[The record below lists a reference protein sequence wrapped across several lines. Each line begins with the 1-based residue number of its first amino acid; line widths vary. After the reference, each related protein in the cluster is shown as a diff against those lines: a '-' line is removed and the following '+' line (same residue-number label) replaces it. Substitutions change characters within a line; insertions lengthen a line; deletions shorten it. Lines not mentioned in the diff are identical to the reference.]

1 MTVFKLILLLVS
13 LGFVSGCNSDKEPV
27 PTLVIYSDKG
37 IDLSD
42 DVLHF
47 SAKGGEVELDIRSNS
62 EWQIQSDESWLNFSA
77 KQGSRNDIVTMTVA
91 PTVTDRSAVVV
102 VRLNK
107 KPQVQCTFGVTQ
119 WCDNADDNADDNGD
133 DDGDDSG
140 DDNGG
145 NSDGGGDDDN
155 NDDNGNNGGSD
166 DNGDNGDDNG
176 NNGGGDDNG
185 DDDGGNGDDNGDD
198 NGNDDGGSVN
208 NNSVYGEF
216 GEVMNVNSLKEGV
229 YYIGGRRGGELHLA
243 IGGISDVGHCKTAVF
258 EFDAEGNA
266 VNGGGL
272 SACEVELVAASNGYY
287 LLFGDFGYLYAT
299 AARSGALACS
309 AEPKYAWLF
318 ESHAE
323 GGFVLQQASE
333 ESVKLVISPRASSDL
348 LRSVGGLDEGGAVS
362 LFILD
367 RACWK

>member
-1 MTVFKLILLLVS
+1 MAVFKLILLLVS
-13 LGFVSGCNSDKEPV
+13 LGFVAGCNSDKEPV
-27 PTLVIYSDKG
+27 PTLSIYSDKG

-47 SAKGGEVELDIRSNS
+47 RAKGGEVELDIRSNS
-62 EWQIQSDESWLNFSA
+62 EWHVQSEESWLSFST
-77 KQGSRNDIVTMTVA
+77 KNSSRNDVVTMTVA
-91 PTVTDRSAVVV
+91 PTTTSRSAVVV
-102 VRLNK
+102 VNLIK
-107 KPQVQCTFGVTQ
+107 KPQVQCSFGVTQ
-119 WCDNADDNADDNGD
+119 WCDNADDNDDAG
-133 DDGDDSG
+133 GDDSG

-145 NSDGGGDDDN
+145 NSDAGGDDDN
-155 NDDNGNNGGSD
+155 NDDNGGGD
-166 DNGDNGDDNG
+166 DNGDNGG
-176 NNGGGDDNG
+176 DNG
-185 DDDGGNGDDNGDD
+185 DDGGDD
-198 NGNDDGGSVN
+198 DDGGDVN
-208 NNSVYGEF
+208 KRPMYGEF
-216 GEVMNVNSLKEGV
+216 GEVVNLDALKEGL

-299 AARSGALACS
+299 AARSGALAFS

-333 ESVKLVISPRASSDL
+333 ESVKLVISPRASSDV